1 MTWNYSGRPE
11 ENEKDKVRFLVGD
24 TCPEDPLVQDE
35 EIEYA
40 LSEFPRVTLA
50 AALVCRSLAS
60 RYSRMVSSKVG
71 DISVS
76 GGDKIAE
83 AYKKRAEEF
92 DPDDLTAGREL
103 VLPSFGGLTHS
114 GKETLNEDTDAVQP
128 SFQRGMND
136 IPGGPSD
143 DVVYSTEEDDLIL

>member
-11 ENEKDKVRFLVGD
+11 DNEKDKVRFLVGD
-24 TCPEDPLVQDE
+24 TCKDDPLVQDE
-35 EIEYA
+35 EIDYA
-40 LSEFPRVTLA
+40 LSEFPRVNLA
-50 AALVCRSLAS
+50 AALVCRSLSS
-60 RYSRMVSSKVG
+60 RYARMVSSKVG

-76 GGDKIAE
+76 GGDKISG
-83 AYKKRAEEF
+83 AYKARADEL
-92 DPDDLTAGREL
+92 DPDGLTAGREL

-114 GKETLNEDTDAVQP
+114 GKDTLNDDTDAVQP

-143 DVVYSTEEDDLIL
+143 GVVSTNEEDDLIL